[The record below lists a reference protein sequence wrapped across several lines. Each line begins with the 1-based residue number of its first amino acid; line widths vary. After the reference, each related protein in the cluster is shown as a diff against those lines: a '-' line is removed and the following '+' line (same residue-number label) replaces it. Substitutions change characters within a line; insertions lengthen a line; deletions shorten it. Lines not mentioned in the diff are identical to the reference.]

1 MAGMAQTVGAQ
12 RLLNLDSCRAMAL
25 RNNKQMSISRVKQEI
40 AANVRKSARTKYLP
54 HISALGGYEYTSK
67 EVSILNDDQ
76 KEALNSLGSN
86 LKNGI
91 VSSVGPYAQILP
103 AALQQRLGTDLTNLA
118 SFLDLSGQN
127 IVNAFRTDT
136 RNLWAGAILL
146 TQPVFMGGAIVAMN
160 KLADAGEELAANSAE
175 AKRQATLYHIDQA
188 YWQVVSLRHKQ
199 KLAQG
204 YLDLVKKLDGDV
216 QKMIKEGVA
225 TRSDGLSVSVKVN
238 EAEMAMLKV
247 SDGLTLSKMLLCQ
260 LCGIPVD
267 EQIVLA
273 EEETDNLETV
283 EVTPQADFQQAMEN
297 RPELKMLQN
306 MVDMGKQTTNI
317 LKAGNLPQVMLTGGY
332 MVSNPNVFNGFEKK
346 FAGVWNVG
354 VLVRVPIWNWGD
366 VAYKVRAAKG
376 ATTIATLQKE
386 EAREKIE
393 FQSGIQRRRHLFHY
407 RDGGADC
414 LAPGSVA
421 EDRCRNRCQTQPGEP
436 AEGPWH
442 ITIITIMSAKTQHNN
457 ILLAIIGFSAVVAV
471 VALIGFFAIGRDPEL
486 IQGQVEV
493 SEYRVSSKVPG
504 RILEIRVKEGDYVKV
519 GDTLAILDAPEVRA
533 KMEQARSAENAA
545 AAQEEMARNG
555 ARQEQIQGAFQLM
568 QQAKAGLEIAEKSYQ
583 RIQRLFDEGVMS
595 AQKRDE
601 VYANYKAMEA
611 QYKAAESQYEM
622 AKNGARYEDK
632 KAAAALVG
640 RAKGA
645 VNEVNSYIHETV
657 QIAQMEGEVTDIYPK
672 VGELVGTGSPIMTI
686 AVMSDLWGTFNV
698 REDQL
703 NGLEIGKTFTAFV
716 PAFNKNVEMKVY
728 YMKDQGSF
736 AVWKATKANGQYDLK
751 TFEVKARPTEKF
763 DGLRPGMSLI
773 VK

>member
-1 MAGMAQTVGAQ
+1 MAQTVGAQ

-91 VSSVGPYAQILP
+91 LSSVGPYAQILP

-118 SFLDLSGQN
+118 SFLDLGGQN

-283 EVTPQADFQQAMEN
+283 EVTPQADFQQAVEN

-317 LKAGNLPQVMLTGGY
+317 LKAGNLPQVLLTGGY

-393 FQSGIQRRRHLFHY
+393 LQVNQSAFQVSEANKKL
-407 RDGGADC
+407 
-414 LAPGSVA
+414 
-421 EDRCRNRCQTQPGEP
+421 E
-436 AEGPWH
+436 
-442 ITIITIMSAKTQHNN
+442 MAKASIERANENLRTAN
-457 ILLAIIGFSAVVAV
+457 LGFS
-471 VALIGFFAIGRDPEL
+471 
-486 IQGQVEV
+486 
-493 SEYRVSSKVPG
+493 
-504 RILEIRVKEGDYVKV
+504 
-519 GDTLAILDAPEVRA
+519 
-533 KMEQARSAENAA
+533 
-545 AAQEEMARNG
+545 
-555 ARQEQIQGAFQLM
+555 
-568 QQAKAGLEIAEKSYQ
+568 
-583 RIQRLFDEGVMS
+583 EGVIS
-595 AQKRDE
+595 STT
-601 VYANYKAMEA
+601 VMEA
-611 QYKAAESQYEM
+611 QTAWLQAQSQKIDAEIDVKLSQVNLQKA
-622 AKNGARYEDK
+622 
-632 KAAAALVG
+632 L
-640 RAKGA
+640 
-645 VNEVNSYIHETV
+645 
-657 QIAQMEGEVTDIYPK
+657 
-672 VGELVGTGSPIMTI
+672 GT
-686 AVMSDLWGTFNV
+686 L
-698 REDQL
+698 Q
-703 NGLEIGKTFTAFV
+703 
-716 PAFNKNVEMKVY
+716 
-728 YMKDQGSF
+728 
-736 AVWKATKANGQYDLK
+736 
-751 TFEVKARPTEKF
+751 
-763 DGLRPGMSLI
+763 
-773 VK
+773 